1 MGNANDLIINQT
13 PGLSSA
19 GNIDTKT
26 ADIDFIMTVLETQTR
41 RTKHLDT
48 AVSAQMREMKMNN
61 TKTASTNALLSELRG
76 LNNCVRKHDK
86 GKDGGMDDK
95 NKTDGKV
102 IPPNDPTAKE
112 FKAKINVLCRELNIS
127 FTDKNPGELEVM
139 IQNIKSSLDGLS
151 NDQQMHMTRLQNL
164 MSKRNEC
171 FDSMT
176 NTLRKIQEQKDRM
189 IAHIS

>member
-1 MGNANDLIINQT
+1 MGNASNSITLQNS
-13 PGLSSA
+13 GLLGI
-19 GNIDTKT
+19 GNVDAKT
-26 ADIDFIMTVLETQTR
+26 ADIDVIMTMLESQTR
-41 RTKHLDT
+41 RTQHLDV
-48 AVSAQMREMKMNN
+48 AVSAQMREMKLNN
-61 TKTASTNALLSELRG
+61 AKTASTNALLSELRG

-95 NKTDGKV
+95 YKTDGKV
-102 IPPNDPTAKE
+102 IPPKDPTANSFKE
-112 FKAKINVLCRELNIS
+112 KIRVLCSELNIK

-139 IQNIKSSLDGLS
+139 IQNVKSTLDGLS

-171 FDSMT
+171 FDTMT